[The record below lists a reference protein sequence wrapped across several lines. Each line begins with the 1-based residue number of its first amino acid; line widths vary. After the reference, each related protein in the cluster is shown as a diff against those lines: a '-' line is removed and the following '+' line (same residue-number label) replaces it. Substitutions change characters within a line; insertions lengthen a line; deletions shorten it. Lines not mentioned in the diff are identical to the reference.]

1 MAAGSFHA
9 SFRDIFPHG
18 TGDWVNTHA
27 VTARIGAVVRAQHR
41 ATARQNST
49 DIAGMQWTNTIFNE
63 TLKSVFNAEDFN
75 AMLPDG
81 SLGNSSNDCV
91 ETGAVAA
98 AG

>member
-1 MAAGSFHA
+1 
-9 SFRDIFPHG
+9 
-18 TGDWVNTHA
+18 
-27 VTARIGAVVRAQHR
+27 
-41 ATARQNST
+41 
-49 DIAGMQWTNTIFNE
+49 
-63 TLKSVFNAEDFN
+63 LKSVFNAEDFN